1 MLGWQVTHSEDEY
14 AMIAGEG
21 TAIGFGRVEG
31 YLPPR
36 WPDQA
41 GDRQFHLDLS
51 VDDLPSA
58 DAGAG

>member
-1 MLGWQVTHSEDEY
+1 
-14 AMIAGEG
+14 MIAGEG

-41 GDRQFHLDLS
+41 GDKQFHLDLS